1 MAYGPLL
8 KELQLYCSARLG
20 DLQIYLPN
28 QPLVGECMNIV
39 KKIISLGLT
48 LCFLFTIP
56 VPTGYA
62 IGVEPPPAR
71 YAEQEYNNAV
81 DILASQNIHRQF
93 GREKTAYLAC
103 FLGWTGGENFYL
115 RQYVRFGIFLTFV
128 IITVPA
134 GGIPLIAVLPLGI
147 YSFINGRAY
156 FAMTDQQFDQ
166 IHNPGFFGQVEQTI
180 RSKKEEGQQKVTTLN
195 KTLSD
200 CRALYDAG
208 TYDKALNACQSVE
221 SECGVTTDK
230 DLKSKTHELM
240 GLIYEKLG
248 DQLSAR
254 KEFAKAISNAQNPTS
269 KANLEQGFKRT
280 ENTFVK
286 TFLKEDYDNRKLIMP
301 VDNTQK
307 MALSEHINILN
318 VKNLPDIEFRNGNPT
333 INQLYVGHPYIN
345 KQYIPFEDSQ
355 YEFMRDRIGE
365 FFELMQALG
374 AKTVEVQSITI
385 NKKEYGLE
393 KNTETGGKISADPSK
408 IVGKLGPLSAILS
421 KVLPQD
427 PVSAGGT
434 RKTEENKSASES
446 AFRDL
451 KIKQVFKPQNK
462 PALPRG
468 LIWYAHEPSWQRLYK
483 QRMHG
488 NLLKHTEK
496 ISTKNN
502 KVIQD
507 SELSQIG
514 GELEILLGGIGSNR
528 AKTIKQKMEY
538 QEDVELTI
546 NVSFAPLNTL
556 N

>member
-1 MAYGPLL
+1 
-8 KELQLYCSARLG
+8 
-20 DLQIYLPN
+20 
-28 QPLVGECMNIV
+28 MNTV
-39 KKIISLGLT
+39 KKLT
-48 LCFLFTIP
+48 SFVLTVCFLFTGFFS
-56 VPTGYA
+56 PTYA
-62 IGVEPPPAR
+62 IGVDTPPAK
-71 YAEQEYNNAV
+71 YAEQEYNSAV
-81 DILASQNIHRQF
+81 DSLALQNIRRQYD
-93 GREKTAYLAC
+93 REKTANLAC
-103 FLGWTGGENFYL
+103 FWGWAGGENFYL
-115 RQYVRFGIFLTFV
+115 RQYIRFGIFLTFV

-156 FAMTDQQFDQ
+156 FSMTDQQFDQ
-166 IHNPGFFGQVEQTI
+166 IHNYGFFVQVEQMI
-180 RSKKEEGQQKVTTLN
+180 RSEKKEGQQRGITLD

-200 CRALYDAG
+200 CRTLYDAG
-208 TYDKALNACQSVE
+208 AYDKALNACQSVD
-221 SECGVTTDK
+221 SEFGVNTDK
-230 DLKSKTHELM
+230 NLKSRTYELL

-248 DQLSAR
+248 DHLSAR
-254 KEFAKAISNAQNPTS
+254 KEYAKAISNAQNPAS
-269 KANLEQGFKRT
+269 KVNLTQNLKRT
-280 ENTFVK
+280 EARFVK
-286 TFLKEDYDNRKLIMP
+286 TFLDEDYDNRKLIMP
-301 VDNTQK
+301 VDSTQK

-318 VKNLPDIEFRNGNPT
+318 VKNLPAIEFRNGNPT
-333 INQLYVGHPYIN
+333 TYQLYVGHPYIN

-374 AKTVEVQSITI
+374 AKSVEVQSITI
-385 NKKEYGLE
+385 NKKEYGFE
-393 KNTETGGKISADPSK
+393 KNTETSGSVSADQSK
-408 IVGKLGPLSAILS
+408 IIGKMGPLSAIVA
-421 KVLPQD
+421 KILPQE
-427 PVSAGGT
+427 PVSVGGS

-462 PALPRG
+462 PTLPVG

-496 ISTKNN
+496 ISTQNN

-514 GELEILLGGIGSNR
+514 GELEILLGGIDVNR
-528 AKTIKQKMEY
+528 AKTVKQKIEY

-546 NVSFAPLNTL
+546 NVNFAPLNTL

>member
-1 MAYGPLL
+1 
-8 KELQLYCSARLG
+8 
-20 DLQIYLPN
+20 
-28 QPLVGECMNIV
+28 MNIV
-39 KKIISLGLT
+39 KRMTSLVLIVCVLST
-48 LCFLFTIP
+48 VFSS
-56 VPTGYA
+56 TGYA
-62 IGVEPPPAR
+62 IGIEPPPAK
-71 YAEQEYNNAV
+71 YSEQEYNNVV
-81 DILASQNIHRQF
+81 DTLASQNIQRQYN
-93 GREKTAYLAC
+93 RKITASLAC
-103 FLGWTGGENFYL
+103 FLGWVGGENFYL
-115 RQYVRFGIFLTFV
+115 RQYFRVVLCSFPGFW
-128 IITVPA
+128 
-134 GGIPLIAVLPLGI
+134 VLPGI
-147 YSFINGRAY
+147 YAIINGREY
-156 FAMTDQQFDQ
+156 FNMTDQQFDEIQ
-166 IHNPGFFGQVEQTI
+166 NPTFFRQVEQII

-208 TYDKALNACQSVE
+208 TYDKSLNACQSVE
-221 SECGVTTDK
+221 SEFGVSTDK
-230 DLKSKTHELM
+230 NLKSKTYELM

-254 KEFAKAISNAQNPTS
+254 KEYAKAISNAQNPTS
-269 KANLEQGFKRT
+269 KVSLEQGFKRT
-280 ENTFVK
+280 EDTFVK
-286 TFLKEDYDNRKLIMP
+286 TFLKQDYDKRKLIIP

-318 VKNLPDIEFRNGNPT
+318 VKNLPAIEFRNGSPI
-333 INQLYVGHPYIN
+333 INELYVGHPYIS

-355 YEFMRDRIGE
+355 YELMRDRIGE

-374 AKTVEVQSITI
+374 AKSVEVQSITI
-385 NKKEYGLE
+385 NQKEYGFE

-421 KVLPQD
+421 KILPQA

-434 RKTEENKSASES
+434 RKTEENKSVSES

-451 KIKQVFKPQNK
+451 KIKQVFNPQNK
-462 PALPRG
+462 PTLPGG

-488 NLLKHTEK
+488 NLLNHTEK

-514 GELEILLGGIGSNR
+514 GELEILVGGIDLNR
-528 AKTIKQKMEY
+528 AKTIKQKIEY
-538 QEDVELTI
+538 QEDIELTI
-546 NVSFAPLNTL
+546 NVNFAPLNTL